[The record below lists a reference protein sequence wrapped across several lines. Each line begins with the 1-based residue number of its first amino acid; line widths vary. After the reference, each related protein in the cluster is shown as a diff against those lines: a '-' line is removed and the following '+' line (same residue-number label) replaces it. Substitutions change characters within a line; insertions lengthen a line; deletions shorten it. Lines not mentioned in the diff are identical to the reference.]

1 MIKLSCLAKG
11 HDFRFM
17 RAFVMAPHFAWLEL
31 CLARRNSGG
40 AQGIK
45 TNNQAKSFQL
55 KLSLL
60 KDLENFPIPTL
71 ASLVVARKISK
82 VVVQISL

>member
-1 MIKLSCLAKG
+1 MTKLSYLAEG

-45 TNNQAKSFQL
+45 KIYQAKSFQL
-55 KLSLL
+55 KLSPPEGFG
-60 KDLENFPIPTL
+60 KFSDTDPCFTSCCKED
-71 ASLVVARKISK
+71 V
-82 VVVQISL
+82 